1 MKEEKVIE
9 LLKSI
14 SKVDAPPYFE
24 TNVMRKIRNNASAT
38 EEHPGFFSRF
48 AILFSGAGLTMATL
62 ILVVVFNAQSYRL
75 HSPTVTAQDVY
86 PSQTEEVA
94 AVSDTPVQTTE
105 ADAKS
110 GQTLTVQKDRQ
121 VVQER
126 RVSTPPPLPA
136 SAPIEETIRGSADD
150 MQQGFR
156 SRTNFRAYMP
166 LEKEKQSVDSLKKEL
181 FGKDTLSSK

>member
-9 LLKSI
+9 LLRSV

-24 TNVMRKIRNNASAT
+24 ANVLRRIRNAAP
-38 EEHPGFFSRF
+38 EKGGQPGFFSRF
-48 AILFSGAGLTMATL
+48 ALLFSGAGLTMATL

-86 PSQTEEVA
+86 SVQSEEPA
-94 AVSDTPVQTTE
+94 LADEAQREVQPE
-105 ADAKS
+105 VIVPEEEPK
-110 GQTLTVQKDRQ
+110 QQKDRQ
-121 VVQER
+121 IVQQR
-126 RVSTPPPLPA
+126 RVTTPPPAPA
-136 SAPIEETIRGSADD
+136 AAPDEGQIRSSADD

-181 FGKDTLSSK
+181 FGKDTVSTK